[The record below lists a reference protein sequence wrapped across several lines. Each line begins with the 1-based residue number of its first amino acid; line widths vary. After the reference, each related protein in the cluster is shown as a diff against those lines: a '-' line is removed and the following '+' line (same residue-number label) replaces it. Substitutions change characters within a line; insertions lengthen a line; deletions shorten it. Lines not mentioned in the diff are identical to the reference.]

1 MLLFYNIYSK
11 QKEAIVI
18 HYIDNADQLAS
29 CVERLKAVPEFAF
42 DLEFD
47 SHRNAYGF
55 NLCLIQIA
63 IPEVCYI
70 IDPFSKIDL
79 NDLFRVFEDER
90 ILKVVHSPG
99 EDLRL
104 LHSLQCYP
112 KNIFDT
118 EITSRLLNYEFTS
131 LSAMLETKIGFNAD
145 KKQQKSNW
153 MARPL
158 SEQQIQ
164 YAANDV
170 IYLLQLKNILEQEA
184 REKKVNDFLNEEFA
198 LLSNTIYTP
207 EIKQNFLR
215 TADIKGLSE
224 YDQFVL
230 NELFKFRDQLAQSI
244 NKPAYQVIEEDVLR
258 GIVSKDI
265 NPENW
270 LHVKGVNHR
279 YKTEDFKTKLLQKLN
294 DINQQA
300 VQNNLSKAPKTRTF
314 VSLTPEERALR
325 QQTKEQQEFDK
336 QHKFVPIQKAIGAKY
351 GEHTAKYILGN
362 GAVNELLNKTIT
374 IDQLKRAYKRTIVSS
389 VAAELSI
396 DLKDY
401 F

>member
-1 MLLFYNIYSK
+1 MTID
-11 QKEAIVI
+11 
-18 HYIDNADQLAS
+18 YIDNAEQLAN
-29 CVERLKAVPEFAF
+29 CVHELSSVKELAF

-55 NLCLIQIA
+55 NLCLMQVA
-63 IPEVCYI
+63 TADACYI
-70 IDPFSKIDL
+70 IDPLSKIDL
-79 NDLFRVFEDER
+79 SNLFRLFEDER

-104 LHSLQCYP
+104 LHSLKCYP

-118 EITSRLLNYEFTS
+118 EIAARLLNYEFTS
-131 LSAMLETKIGFNAD
+131 LSAMLEVKIGFNAD

-153 MARPL
+153 ITRPL

-170 IYLLQLKNILEQEA
+170 IYLLQLKNLLEQEA
-184 REKKVNDFLNEEFA
+184 QQKKVSDFLQEEFE
-198 LLSNTIYTP
+198 LLSSTIYIP
-207 EIKQNFLR
+207 EPKQNFLR
-215 TADIKGLSE
+215 TADIKGLNE

-230 NELFKFRDQLAQSI
+230 NELFKFRDTLAQSI
-244 NKPAYQVIEEDVLR
+244 NKPAYQVIDEDLLR
-258 GIVSKDI
+258 NLVSKKI
-265 NPENW
+265 NLNDW

-279 YKTEDFKTKLLQKLN
+279 YKTEEFKEKLTQKLEA
-294 DINQQA
+294 INQEATQKK
-300 VQNNLSKAPKTRTF
+300 LSKTAKTRTANF
-314 VSLTPEERALR
+314 LTEEERTSR
-325 QQTKEQQEFDK
+325 QQLKEQQEFDK
-336 QHKFVPIQKAIGAKY
+336 QHKFIPIQKAIEQEY

-362 GAVNELLNKTIT
+362 GAVNELLKKSIK
-374 IDQLKRAYKRTIVSS
+374 IGQLKRAYKTVIVSAI
-389 VAAELSI
+389 AAELAI